1 MAYQQM
7 ANLYDF
13 LMKDAPYDDW
23 VAFTEIILKQEPK
36 RGNVK
41 VLDLGCGTGQ
51 ITCRLANQGYDMT
64 GVDLSESM
72 LAEASER
79 AIREQLKINWLKQDI
94 LNLEGLYDYDCV
106 ISYCDVINYIVEH
119 DQLKRAFLGVFQSL
133 REGGLFIFDVHS
145 MAHVRNRM
153 IDQVFSEIYDDLAY
167 IWFCRQGKRTGEM
180 HHELTFFV
188 EKNGVYQR
196 FDEEH
201 HQRTF
206 LSDDFISLL
215 NDAGFKDIQVF
226 ADFKLQPLDAQ
237 PYEEAGER
245 LFFVCKK

>member
-1 MAYQQM
+1 MAYQEM

-23 VAFTEIILKQEPK
+23 VTFTEVILKQEPK
-36 RGNVK
+36 RGYVK

-51 ITCRLANQGYDMT
+51 ITCRLASQGYDMT
-64 GVDLSESM
+64 GVDISESM
-72 LAEASER
+72 LAQASER
-79 AIREQLKINWLKQDI
+79 AIKEQLKINWFKQDI
-94 LNLEGLYDYDCV
+94 LHLEGLDDYDCV
-106 ISYCDVINYIVEH
+106 ISYCDVINYIIER
-119 DQLKRAFLGVFQSL
+119 DQLERAFFGIYQALKVGGV
-133 REGGLFIFDVHS
+133 FIFDVHS
-145 MAHVRNRM
+145 MAHVQNHM
-153 IDQVFSEIYDDLAY
+153 IDQVFSEVYNDLAY
-167 IWFCRQGKRTGEM
+167 IWFCRQGKREGEM

-188 EKNGVYQR
+188 EKQGLYQR

-206 LSDDFISLL
+206 LADDFISLL

-226 ADFKLQPLDAQ
+226 ADFEQQPLDIQ
-237 PYEEAGER
+237 SSDKTGDR